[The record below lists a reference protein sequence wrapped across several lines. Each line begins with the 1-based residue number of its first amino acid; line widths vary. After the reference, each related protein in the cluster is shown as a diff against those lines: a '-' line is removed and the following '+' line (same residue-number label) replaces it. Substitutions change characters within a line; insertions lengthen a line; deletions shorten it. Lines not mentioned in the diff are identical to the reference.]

1 LFADFCH
8 EAWQRKIMRGL
19 LAVSVLIIVI
29 AVAMPK
35 LFTQY
40 MGQSEP
46 ATPPAAASV
55 SPGAAEETGEAAS
68 ASSAGREV
76 EIKAGR
82 DGHFY
87 VDASVN
93 LRPVRLM
100 VDTGATVVALRASDA
115 AAAGIRVREADYVN
129 PVATANGT
137 TNAAEATL
145 DSVSVDDIEVRHVR
159 ALVIHDDQLAV
170 SLLGGSFLHGL
181 RRFEVKDDIL
191 TFEN

>member
-1 LFADFCH
+1 
-8 EAWQRKIMRGL
+8 
-19 LAVSVLIIVI
+19 
-29 AVAMPK
+29 
-35 LFTQY
+35 
-40 MGQSEP
+40 
-46 ATPPAAASV
+46 V